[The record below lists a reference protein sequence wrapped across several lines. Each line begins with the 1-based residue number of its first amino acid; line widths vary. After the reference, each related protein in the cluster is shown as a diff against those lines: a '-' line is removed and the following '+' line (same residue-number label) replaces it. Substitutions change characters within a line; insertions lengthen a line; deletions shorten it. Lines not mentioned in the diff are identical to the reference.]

1 MNLVTTLLV
10 GTIKTFL
17 TQKLVTAVTIALVEE
32 IAKRTDNQ
40 VDDKLVA
47 AMKEAAGIK

>member
-1 MNLVTTLLV
+1 MNLITGILV
-10 GTIKTFL
+10 GMLKTFL
-17 TQKLVTAVTIALVEE
+17 TQKLVTVVTIALVEE
-32 IAKRTDNQ
+32 ISTHTANK